1 MHASGLTNR
10 PPSLPSKAGPGCGG
24 KGVAL
29 RWTFRGAPGAPRGR
43 PRWNRR
49 LPAAEGGAEGG
60 REGRRGRRLGPGRLL
75 STA

>member
-29 RWTFRGAPGAPRGR
+29 RWTFRGAPQMAQASPRS
-43 PRWNRR
+43 RR
-49 LPAAEGGAEGG
+49 GGGG
-60 REGRRGRRLGPGRLL
+60 REGGAAGPGRLL